1 MALIKSQEGTGAGA
15 VTFPSSG
22 VIPAF
27 KLLEVTNDDANNTGS
42 LVVQGETLT
51 IKPGETRWIG
61 AMDSVATLT
70 ITGDYRI
77 AAYEDPSD
85 IPAMALLARTA
96 TAGIASG
103 AVGTAGLATGA
114 LAASVAGRLKMAT
127 DYFDTAHLQKAV
139 AAGAMTSAVLTD
151 LIPDNAIDTATANDI
166 IENGA
171 LGEALLAAA
180 STDDVLNVKRI
191 AKLDVAYTDIETTGG
206 SPYLVGP
213 TLPDN
218 AYVTKAWYEVT
229 TTFTSGGGADAAT
242 IGIGF
247 NTDDAAGI
255 FTATAISTGT
265 TWDAAGPIDCI
276 QDGAAANMGEQLTA
290 ARQVEFLVAVED
302 LTAGNLQLFVEYVV
316 GKA

>member
-1 MALIKSQEGTGAGA
+1 MALIHSQEGTGAGA

-22 VIPAF
+22 IIPPF
-27 KLLEVTNDDANNTGS
+27 GYLEVTNDDANNSGS
-42 LVVQGETLT
+42 LVVAGQTLT
-51 IKPGETRWIG
+51 IDPGETRYI
-61 AMDSVATLT
+61 AAKDSVATLT

-77 AAYEDPSD
+77 AAYESADD
-85 IPAMALLARTA
+85 IGGAGIFARTA

-103 AVGTAGLATGA
+103 AVGTTQMATDA
-114 LAASVAGRLKMAT
+114 LAASAAGRLLMAT
-127 DYFDTAHLQKAV
+127 DYFTTAHLQKAV
-139 AAGAMTSAVLTD
+139 TAGAMTSAVLTD
-151 LIPDNAIDTATANDI
+151 LIPDDAIDAATANDI
-166 IENGA
+166 IEDGA
-171 LGEALLAAA
+171 LGEALLVAA

-191 AKLDVAYTDIETTGG
+191 AKLDVAYSDIETAAG

-229 TTFTSGGGADAAT
+229 STFTSATDAAT

-255 FTATAISTGT
+255 FAATAISTGT
-265 TWDAAGPIDCI
+265 TWDAAGPVDCI